1 MDKEGLKHKG
11 LLINEILEH
20 KIIAICRNVAD
31 DVIVDVAGALYEGG
45 IKFVEVTFDQ
55 SGKSPEC
62 KTEKQIISLREHFA
76 GRIHVGAG
84 TVLTPEQVDR
94 AFKAGAEYIISPDTN
109 PEVIKRTVSLGLV
122 SIPGALTPTEI
133 QNAHACGADF
143 VKLFPAGEMG
153 ISYIKAVTA
162 PLNHIR
168 LLAVGGVNEDNL
180 ADFFKAGIKGAGIG
194 SNIIKKNLLEQKDF
208 KGITKLAGL
217 YSALGRG

>member
-1 MDKEGLKHKG
+1 M
-11 LLINEILEH
+11 
-20 KIIAICRNVAD
+20 
-31 DVIVDVAGALYEGG
+31 
-45 IKFVEVTFDQ
+45 
-55 SGKSPEC
+55 
-62 KTEKQIISLREHFA
+62 
-76 GRIHVGAG
+76 GAG

-133 QNAHACGADF
+133 QYAHACGADF